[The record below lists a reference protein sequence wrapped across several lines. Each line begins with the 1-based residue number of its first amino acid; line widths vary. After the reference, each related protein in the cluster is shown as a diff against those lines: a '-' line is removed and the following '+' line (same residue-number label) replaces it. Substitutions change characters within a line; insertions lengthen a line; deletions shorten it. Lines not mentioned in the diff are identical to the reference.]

1 MKNLFLLA
9 TLLVSS
15 FTLANNLEKK
25 ESSETFEKTYIIE
38 YKLVDKTCYTRT
50 CWLVSDE
57 RKECTE
63 WQEIPCDAVKVIV
76 EIKEEH

>member
-25 ESSETFEKTYIIE
+25 ESSETFEKT